1 MPLPRK
7 PMNQKLEKTIGK
19 IVNAVTSSVAQTK
32 VQPMKEDDWIPPE
45 MSDAARLAAAEGMV
59 LLRNDGK
66 VLPFANGTVLSVFG
80 RVQVDYFAVGYG
92 SGGDVN
98 KPYQFNLIDGLADC
112 EYLELNETLKDL
124 YADWIGAHPRD
135 DGFWGHWPRFYEEM
149 PVSDELAKT
158 AAEQSDAAVV
168 VIGRSSGEDRENA
181 LEKGSFYL
189 TDTERDMLSAVT
201 KAFGKVAVLINSG
214 SVIDMSWVAPLGEN
228 CDLAVLYV
236 WQGGMESGRAIADVL
251 CGRVN
256 PSGRLSD
263 TIASHYEDYP
273 SAGHFGKKEYSEY
286 VEDVFVGYRYF
297 ETFAPEKV
305 LYPFGFGLSYT
316 EFSMDAESAGCQKGM
331 ISVQVKVS
339 NIGAAAGKQVVQLY
353 FGAPAG
359 LLAKP
364 SKSLIAYAKTK
375 VLQPGESQSL
385 TLSFPAAHMA
395 SYDDDGRTGSRSSYV
410 LEAGSYTVYLGSS
423 VRDCHAVYHYR
434 VREQKIIEQLSEYCA
449 PEPCGAFSRMT
460 AVWGKDKVFAAFE
473 PVPLRRISRKD
484 RILKNLPEALPD
496 TGDMGYRLE
505 DVASGKI
512 SLEKFT
518 AQLSDRELEALTRGD
533 YIMNSP
539 LGAPGNAAVYGGTE
553 QSLRERGVSPVTAT
567 DGPSGIR
574 LATTASLLPIGT
586 ALACSWNAPLVE
598 SLYDL
603 IGQEMAKKG
612 SHVLLAPGMNIHRDP
627 LCGRNFEYFSE
638 DPLLTGTMGAA
649 FVAGIQKNGVA
660 ACPKH
665 FACNNQETNRTHNDS
680 RVSERA
686 LREIYLKGFEICVKT
701 AKPRNIMTSYNK
713 INGAWSHY
721 NYELIQGILR
731 SEWGF
736 DGCVM
741 TDWWMR
747 ASKDPDFP
755 LLRDNAYRVR
765 AGVDVLM
772 PGAAPG
778 TRHAHYDNSLLESL
792 GKKDGITRGEIQSCA
807 MHTLLMVLRSYPF
820 RMENFGSIE
829 AYQKGAPWFSV
840 KE

>member
-1 MPLPRK
+1 MPQDIL
-7 PMNQKLEKTIGK
+7 MNQKLEKAIGK
-19 IVNAVTSSVAQTK
+19 IVNTVTSSVAQTK
-32 VQPMKEDDWIPPE
+32 VQPTKEEGWIPPE
-45 MSDAARLAAAEGMV
+45 MSDTARLAAAEGIVM
-59 LLRNDGK
+59 LRNDQNI
-66 VLPFANGTVLSVFG
+66 LPFQNDTVLSVFG
-80 RVQVDYFAVGYG
+80 RVQIDYFAVGYG

-98 KPYQFNLIDGLADC
+98 EPYQFTLLDGLEDC
-112 EYLELNETLKDL
+112 AELKVNETLKNL
-124 YADWIGAHPRD
+124 YKDWIAANPRD
-135 DGFWGHWPRFYEEM
+135 DGFWGHWPRCHEEM
-149 PVSDELAKT
+149 PVSDELAKS
-158 AAEQSDAAVV
+158 AAECSDAAVV

-189 TDTERDMLSAVT
+189 TDTEQAMLNAVSSAF
-201 KAFGKVAVLINSG
+201 KKVVVLINSG
-214 SVIDMSWVAPLGEN
+214 SVMDMSWVDSLGKR

-251 CGRVN
+251 CGKVN
-256 PSGRLSD
+256 PSGKLSD
-263 TIASHYEDYP
+263 TIAKSYQDYP
-273 SAGHFGKKEYSEY
+273 SSAHFGAQEYNEY
-286 VEDVFVGYRYF
+286 TEDVFVGYRYF

-316 EFSMDAESAGCQKGM
+316 QFSIEAAEAGSQRGVLSIQAKVTNTG
-331 ISVQVKVS
+331 SVPGKEVVQVYY
-339 NIGAAAGKQVVQLY
+339 GTPAGKL
-353 FGAPAG
+353 ATPA
-359 LLAKP
+359 
-364 SKSLIAYAKTK
+364 KSLIAYAKTDL
-375 VLQPGESQSL
+375 LQPGETQNL

-395 SYDDDGRTGSRSSYV
+395 SYDDDGRSGNRNCYV
-410 LEAGSYTVYLGSS
+410 LEAGSYPIYLGSS
-423 VRDCHAVYHYR
+423 VRDCRAVYHYR
-434 VREQKIIEQLSEYCA
+434 VREQRVVEQLSEYCA
-449 PEPCGAFSRMT
+449 PEANGAFSRLT
-460 AVWGKDKVFAAFE
+460 TVWGKDRAFAAYE
-473 PVPLRRISRKD
+473 PVPLRRVSRKN
-484 RILKNLPEALPD
+484 RILDRLPAALPE
-496 TGDMGYRLE
+496 TGDMGYRLS
-505 DVASGKI
+505 DVASGRI

-539 LGAPGNAAVYGGTE
+539 LGAAGNAAVYGGTE
-553 QSLRERGVSPVTAT
+553 QSLRDRGVSPVTAT

-574 LATTASLLPIGT
+574 LAATASLLPIGT

-598 SLYDL
+598 ALYDL
-603 IGQEMAKKG
+603 VGREMTKKG

-649 FVAGIQKNGVA
+649 FVSGIQKNGVS

-713 INGAWSHY
+713 INGTWAHY
-721 NYELIQGILR
+721 NYELINGILR

-765 AGVDVLM
+765 SGVDVLM

-792 GKKDGITRGEIQSCA
+792 GKKDGITKGEIQSCA

-820 RMENFGSIE
+820 CMENTGAI
-829 AYQKGAPWFSV
+829 ADYQKGTPWFDV
-840 KE
+840 TK